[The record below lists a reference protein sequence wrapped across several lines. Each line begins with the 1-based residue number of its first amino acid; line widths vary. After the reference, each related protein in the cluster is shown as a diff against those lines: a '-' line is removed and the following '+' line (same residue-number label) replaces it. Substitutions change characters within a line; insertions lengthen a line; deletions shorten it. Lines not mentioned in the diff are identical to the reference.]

1 MRNEKIEKGNS
12 TKEKKAKNKENI
24 EFSIAFNKN
33 GDSFQNIMEKIL
45 ISKLA
50 NSTNIK

>member
-1 MRNEKIEKGNS
+1 MKNDISDKNC
-12 TKEKKAKNKENI
+12 TKEQKSKKNDNI

-45 ISKLA
+45 ISKLE
-50 NSTNIK
+50 NS

>member
-1 MRNEKIEKGNS
+1 MKSDIENEIC
-12 TKEKKAKNKENI
+12 TKEKRSNNI

-50 NSTNIK
+50 NAIDNE

>member
-1 MRNEKIEKGNS
+1 MENNIENKNC
-12 TKEKKAKNKENI
+12 TKEKKAKKINNI
-24 EFSIAFNKN
+24 EFSIAFNKD

-50 NSTNIK
+50 NSTNNE

>member
-1 MRNEKIEKGNS
+1 MKNEDKNTC
-12 TKEKKAKNKENI
+12 TKDKKCNEIN
-24 EFSIAFNKN
+24 FSVAFNKN

-50 NSTNIK
+50 NATNNE

>member
-1 MRNEKIEKGNS
+1 MKNNVKDGNC
-12 TKEKKAKNKENI
+12 TKEKRNNNNI
-24 EFSIAFNKN
+24 KFSIAFNKD

-50 NSTNIK
+50 NSTNNE